1 MDNVTI
7 RLLGPEHITD
17 VHALWKAAGLPFH
30 PSGRD
35 SISRMTREL
44 ELDHVFLAG
53 AFQGEALVAVVLGTE
68 DGRKG
73 WINRLAVR
81 PSLQKQGLAKA
92 LVAFCE
98 RRFKSRGLG
107 MVCALIEEDNHR
119 SMALF
124 SGEEYEERLDI
135 HYFRKM
141 LAGEDW

>member
-1 MDNVTI
+1 MDNLTI
-7 RLLGPEHITD
+7 RLLGPEHIND
-17 VHALWKAAGLPFH
+17 VHGLWKAAGLPFH
-30 PSGRD
+30 PAGRD

-81 PSLQKQGLAKA
+81 PSFQKQGLAKA
-92 LVAFCE
+92 LVDFCE
-98 RRFKSRGLG
+98 HRFKNRGLG
-107 MVCALIEEDNHR
+107 MVCALIEEDNNR

-124 SGEEYEERLDI
+124 RGEGYEERLDI

-141 LAGEDW
+141 IAGEDW